1 MKQMYSDQIQFRES
15 HYDFVVMQRCL
26 IKDSLI
32 IQNQAN
38 LIKVINANRY
48 YRRAALRMLM
58 TYRTGDDWNAE
69 ILNQKMDSY

>member
-1 MKQMYSDQIQFRES
+1 MYSDQIQFRES

-38 LIKVINANRY
+38 LIKMINANRY
-48 YRRAALRMLM
+48 
-58 TYRTGDDWNAE
+58 
-69 ILNQKMDSY
+69 